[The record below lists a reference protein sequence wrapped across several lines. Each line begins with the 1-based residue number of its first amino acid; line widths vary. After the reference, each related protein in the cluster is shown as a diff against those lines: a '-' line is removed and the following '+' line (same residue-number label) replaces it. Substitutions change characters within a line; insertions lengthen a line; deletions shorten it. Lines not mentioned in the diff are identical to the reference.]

1 MAPEAIAEL
10 TLVVIDD
17 IYLVSDDKCSMLLL
31 LLDLAAVLLIFLI
44 GRGLLLLLL
53 GVHVSWLLLVHLEV
67 SNLSSLFLTL
77 GMVVLLLALDN
88 DVVW

>member
-17 IYLVSDDKCSMLLL
+17 IYLVSDHECSMLLL

-53 GVHVSWLLLVHLEV
+53 GIHVSWLLLVHLEV

>member
-17 IYLVSDDKCSMLLL
+17 IYLVSDHECSMLLL
-31 LLDLAAVLLIFLI
+31 LLDLTAVLLIFLI